1 MKNTTHLIITVPS
14 GIYYEGDVEIVTL
27 KTATGYMGIQPNISP
42 IFSSIEIGTL
52 TIGWNNSDNSEK
64 YYIGG
69 GLVYAENKK
78 INIITDDIIKVS
90 EIDILRAQKE
100 KEELEKIISQ
110 SNKDNVDITKL
121 ETKLKKTLYRIESY
135 NFMNNK

>member
-52 TIGWNNSDNSEK
+52 TIG
-64 YYIGG
+64 
-69 GLVYAENKK
+69 
-78 INIITDDIIKVS
+78 
-90 EIDILRAQKE
+90 
-100 KEELEKIISQ
+100 
-110 SNKDNVDITKL
+110 
-121 ETKLKKTLYRIESY
+121 
-135 NFMNNK
+135 